1 MSVAARATNT
11 AFVSIVDAPHVRPG
25 WLLCSVA
32 DLYKTDWEVMIVAS
46 RVADRFLEVTMR
58 PAEGGK
64 PITRTLDR
72 NDTIARKISKDWVH
86 AQTKKQSDHGKETGE

>member
-1 MSVAARATNT
+1 MAARATNT

-25 WLLCSVA
+25 WILCSVA
-32 DLYKTDWEVMIVAS
+32 DLYKTDWEVQIVS
-46 RVADRFLEVTMR
+46 TRVADRFLEVTMH

-64 PITRTLDR
+64 SITRALDPQ
-72 NDTIARKISKDWVH
+72 DTIARKISKDWVH